1 MELSDFSKLLKGQR
15 YIIHETVKHYIP
27 NTYEY
32 NIEEYIVIGNFI
44 NTIPI
49 NYPHILLKNVNKKP
63 FNINEQNYK
72 EMKKYIVYTPLTMIK
87 KIETLEEFIDDL
99 NITLKLPSVIWD
111 YICNFI

>member
-1 MELSDFSKLLKGQR
+1 MELSDFNKLLKGQR
-15 YIIHETVKHYIP
+15 YIIHETVKQYIP

-32 NIEEYIVIGNFI
+32 NIEEYIVIGNFV

-63 FNINEQNYK
+63 FNINDQNYK

-99 NITLKLPSVIWD
+99 SITLKLPSVIWD